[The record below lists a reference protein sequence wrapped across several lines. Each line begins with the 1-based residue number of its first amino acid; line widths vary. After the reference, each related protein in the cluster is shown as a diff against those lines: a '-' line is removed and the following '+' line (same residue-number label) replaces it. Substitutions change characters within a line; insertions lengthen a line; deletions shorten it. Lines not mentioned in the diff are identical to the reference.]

1 MLSLSLSL
9 IILLLRG
16 VRLRRSLLLL
26 EQTIGQVRRDHL
38 RSEDA
43 HMAMV

>member
-1 MLSLSLSL
+1 MLSLSL

-16 VRLRRSLLLL
+16 VLLRRSLLLL